1 MHFTKMHGAGNDFV
15 IIENLNGELDEKE
28 LPALA
33 VRLCA
38 YHTGVGAD
46 GLMVIVPAREGG
58 DFKMLFYNRDGS
70 RGEMC
75 GNGAR
80 CICRYG
86 HDRGFSGDIQTVEAD
101 AGKVIGRRISET
113 EYRIRLNDP
122 SVIDLKRSALGYECA
137 YVELGCPGIPH
148 AVVLKNDW
156 DKMPRGELFSLG
168 RELRYAKEFPKGAN
182 VSFVKKLGENAY
194 KAVTYERGVED
205 FTLACGTGSGS
216 AVTVFALK
224 GYTGSEKVKLTVP
237 GGELFVS
244 VMPEGQWAKDLFLT
258 GPTNIVAKG
267 EVTDEDL
274 LF

>member
-1 MHFTKMHGAGNDFV
+1 MHGAGNDFV

-205 FTLACGTGSGS
+205 FTLACGTGCGS
-216 AVTVFALK
+216 IAAALSMMGLASADGISIEMPGGK
-224 GYTGSEKVKLTVP
+224 LSVSLTVRD
-237 GGELFVS
+237 G
-244 VMPEGQWAKDLFLT
+244 AARDIFLT
-258 GPTNIVAKG
+258 GPTAAVFTG
-267 EVTDEDL
+267 ETNYYMSL
-274 LF
+274 